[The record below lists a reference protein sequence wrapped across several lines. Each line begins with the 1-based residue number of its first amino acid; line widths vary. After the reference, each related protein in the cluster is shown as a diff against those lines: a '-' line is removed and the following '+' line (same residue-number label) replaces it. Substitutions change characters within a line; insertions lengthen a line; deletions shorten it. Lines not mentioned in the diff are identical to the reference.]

1 MDLMTPIM
9 VQFSIST
16 FMLQNA
22 PNIVYFHEL
31 SAIHAPLLCAIAQE
45 GEENLENGV
54 NVSIFFPN
62 PLKNVQISIKNVSKK
77 KILGR
82 AWP

>member
-1 MDLMTPIM
+1 MTPIM

-62 PLKNVQISIKNVSKK
+62 PLKNVQISIKMFPRK